1 MWGNTRGWI
10 ISAAIAVVML
20 GLMGLLQWSG
30 TAPSS
35 MTPAFAADAKNLAPL
50 ELDPSPETVLAM
62 TDEGDVAEK
71 YQEAIGLYDPKI
83 YDRVSPLS
91 LDEMPALEPIVEVTR
106 YRQMRLFSREK
117 RAPEVINFQREKT
130 TIEILRKL
138 GEACATK
145 ALMLKA
151 KDDKDGARRYAEAAF
166 ALGAKM
172 YRERV
177 VYEELDAG
185 FALMGAGAQVL
196 ATLAKEEGDT
206 PRAAACMAV
215 DEARKKLMVS
225 RINDLH
231 KITKTIDGTI
241 SATRAGDVF
250 ALAERSQERLWR
262 IEACFQLA
270 RIHRFVGDNG
280 RGADQR
286 YAQML
291 LRRLADNDSDPLVK
305 LAATKARDITDV
317 EYNTQ

>member
-1 MWGNTRGWI
+1 MWGNTRGWV

-35 MTPAFAADAKNLAPL
+35 ETAAFATDAKNLAPL
-50 ELDPSPETVLAM
+50 VLDPSPDTVVAM
-62 TDEGDVAEK
+62 TDDCDAADK

-106 YRQMRLFSREK
+106 CKQMRLFSREK
-117 RAPEVINFQREKT
+117 RAPEVINFQHEKT
-130 TIEILRKL
+130 PIEILRKL

-145 ALMLKA
+145 GLMLKT
-151 KDDKDGARRYAEAAF
+151 KGDKDGARRYAEAAF

-177 VYEELDAG
+177 VYEELEAG
-185 FALMGAGAQVL
+185 FALLAASSTVL
-196 ATLAKEEGDT
+196 ANLAEQESDA
-206 PRAAACMAV
+206 PRAAACRTIYDAIQ
-215 DEARKKLMVS
+215 KLMTTRV
-225 RINDLH
+225 NDLRR
-231 KITKTIDGTI
+231 ITKTSDGTI

-262 IEACFQLA
+262 IEACLQLA
-270 RIHRFVGDNG
+270 RTHRFVGDNG

-305 LAATKARDITDV
+305 LAATKARDITDE
-317 EYNTQ
+317 EYNKQ